1 MKKIK
6 IRIVEGYDCGCP
18 DMMPQKD
25 QDHGEGKMHRT
36 SLMDTM
42 KSAAMLLQ
50 IIQDEDDL
58 PEWVES
64 KITKATDYLSSV
76 RRYLQGE
83 EARTAG
89 QLEEAED
96 VEMEPEEVQAL
107 MQKIGEEDPEE
118 LARLASLAELPTEM
132 SEGLLYHLAN
142 QTPINENIYRHG
154 SDEYF
159 NLVKEVRTLSKL
171 GVYTLS
177 EEEKVFLDENP
188 DLGEWGIYEGERV
201 PLDFPLYENA
211 SQQLLDEKR
220 KKKKKKDP
228 PIGKPMK
235 NTGGGKKYKVF
246 VRSKTGR
253 VKKITYG
260 DSKGGLKGNWN
271 NPEARKSF
279 ASRHNCKD
287 KKDRTKAG
295 YWACRAHKDF
305 GTNVSGRFW

>member
-64 KITKATDYLSSV
+64 KITKAADYLSSV
-76 RRYLQGE
+76 RRYLHGE
-83 EARTAG
+83 EARSAG
-89 QLEEAED
+89 QLEEAEVD
-96 VEMEPEEVQAL
+96 MEPEEIQAL

-142 QTPINENIYRHG
+142 QTPINENIHRHG

-228 PIGKPMK
+228 PIGKPTK

>member
-25 QDHGEGKMHRT
+25 HDHGEGKMHRT

-132 SEGLLYHLAN
+132 SEGLLYHLTN

-235 NTGGGKKYKVF
+235 NTGSGKKYKVF

-279 ASRHNCKD
+279 ASRHDCEN